1 VIVDNRLAGRH
12 ILITGAGGG
21 IGRSL
26 AQGVACRGA
35 RVFAADLSEQAAR
48 ETAAVVEGA
57 GWCQV
62 DVRDPESVAAMLA
75 RAEGKGDGV
84 DGLVNCHGLSN
95 YVPFLEMSLA
105 EWQRLI
111 DVNLTGT
118 FIVGQAVARRMVDQG
133 IRGAIVNISSTLG
146 WVGAPERVHY
156 LASKGGVNMLT
167 RGMALDLAPYGIR
180 VNAVGP
186 GPVVTEMTRPRWD
199 NPAFLEFTNK
209 RTPLGRMGQPE
220 EVVGAVVYFLSEE
233 ASWTTGTTLYVDGGW
248 TAQ

>member
-1 VIVDNRLAGRH
+1 M
-12 ILITGAGGG
+12 ITGGGGG
-21 IGRSL
+21 IGRAL
-26 AQGVACRGA
+26 AAGLNHSGA
-35 RVFAADLSEQAAR
+35 RVFLADIDAQAAR
-48 ETAAVVEGA
+48 DAAGA
-57 GWCQV
+57 VPGSGWSRV
-62 DVRDPESVAAMLA
+62 DVRDAESVEAMLA
-75 RAEGKGDGV
+75 LAEERGGAV
-84 DGLVNCHGLSN
+84 DGLVNAHGLSN
-95 YVPFLEMSLA
+95 YVPFLEMPLA
-105 EWQRLI
+105 EWQRII

-118 FIVGQAVARRMVDQG
+118 FIVGQAVARRMVAAN

-167 RGMALDLAPYGIR
+167 RGMALDLAPHGIR

-199 NPAFLEFTNK
+199 NPAFLEFTNN

-220 EVVGAVVYFLSEE
+220 ELVGAVIYFLSEE